1 MAYKLYMAGTL
12 MPITPSKVTVKI
24 NNQNKTMT
32 LINGEEINILKAAG
46 LSDVSFELVLPQVS
60 YPFSNGGA
68 QSAAYY
74 LSLFER
80 LKVSKTPFQFIL
92 NRQKPGGGM
101 FHYTNLTV
109 GLETYE
115 ITDDAGEGFD
125 VKVKINLKQ
134 YRAYILCPEHD
145 ASGIVFEGVAYHLLG
160 RAAMDELETVSLE
173 ETDAGTEITKATEAG
188 GIVFVTLA
196 EAGSIDAETAAEHA
210 DLFAEWAF
218 PVGYTVGQIRRYNG
232 TLYKCVQ
239 AHTSQ
244 ADWTPDTASSLW
256 SKTSDP
262 AEEWPEWSQ
271 PVGAHDAYSKG
282 AKVSHK
288 EKHWI
293 STVDSNVWEPGVYGW
308 EESTNGV

>member
-68 QSAAYY
+68 QSVAYY

-134 YRAYILCPEHD
+134 YRAYGTKTVTVQP
-145 ASGIVFEGVAYHLLG
+145 AKTSGGTATATV
-160 RAAMDELETVSLE
+160 RAAPRPT
-173 ETDAGTEITKATEAG
+173 TTATKAAT
-188 GIVFVTLA
+188 
-196 EAGSIDAETAAEHA
+196 
-210 DLFAEWAF
+210 
-218 PVGYTVGQIRRYNG
+218 YTVKSGDCLWNIAKKQLGNGADYTKIYNLNKDKIKNPNLIYPGQVL
-232 TLYKCVQ
+232 TLP
-239 AHTSQ
+239 S
-244 ADWTPDTASSLW
+244 
-256 SKTSDP
+256 
-262 AEEWPEWSQ
+262 
-271 PVGAHDAYSKG
+271 
-282 AKVSHK
+282 
-288 EKHWI
+288 
-293 STVDSNVWEPGVYGW
+293 
-308 EESTNGV
+308 